1 MINLTDEEL
10 CMLEQLTYLDEDVA
24 AAAGVNNRFGKIN
37 KKMKEKSISKILSV
51 FDDEALLRL
60 ASHPESICDAE
71 ISGLEWVQIIS
82 YIKSN
87 EKLSNLRLVD
97 LYTTEDYKADNDNI
111 YHGAIYDEDINK
123 YVCVADYKTYVYD
136 AYHEKYIHI
145 ADYRIRY
152 SGKYIDPESIYV
164 KTKDGDFVPYDE
176 NSSTVSARKI
186 DINDVDRYPLGLCFV
201 DDSDPHSAIIA
212 YKGTTGQDE
221 WSDNVEAANIYA
233 TEPQHEAL
241 NFAAVTVLSS
251 FATPMVSK

>member
-24 AAAGVNNRFGKIN
+24 AAAGVNKTFGKIQ
-37 KKMKEKSISKILSV
+37 KEMRGLSISKILSD

-111 YHGAIYDEDINK
+111 YHGAIYDEDI
-123 YVCVADYKTYVYD
+123 
-136 AYHEKYIHI
+136 
-145 ADYRIRY
+145 
-152 SGKYIDPESIYV
+152 
-164 KTKDGDFVPYDE
+164 
-176 NSSTVSARKI
+176 VSANQPR
-186 DINDVDRYPLGLCFV
+186 
-201 DDSDPHSAIIA
+201 PHSE
-212 YKGTTGQDE
+212 KGLP
-221 WSDNVEAANIYA
+221 N
-233 TEPQHEAL
+233 
-241 NFAAVTVLSS
+241 AVLI
-251 FATPMVSK
+251 FYMP